1 MLANTIM
8 NIVEI
13 NVNRYIITQHY
24 NSKVTTETN
33 IDFQIT

>member
-1 MLANTIM
+1 MLANITM

-13 NVNRYIITQHY
+13 NVNKYIIIQYY
-24 NSKVTTETN
+24 NSKVTTKTN